1 LQNNN
6 AKKNPRK
13 ELVLDMGASQN
24 ILAIVFFIKRRMSRT
39 KQRHNLKSLL
49 YLTIK
54 ELNNEQK
61 LQK

>member
-24 ILAIVFFIKRRMSRT
+24 ILAIVFFIKMRMSRT